1 MSFPRKKLDM
11 SLLILEERS
20 CQVIAACARRF
31 HPDWSFDR
39 FEAIQ
44 CNATDPVPEDG
55 NRYEASYIFHI
66 AGPALDELDREV
78 PFLFPLERGT
88 HYLWELFTELPRSG
102 GSRSSRQFWNRL
114 SRAMS
119 WIEMP
124 ITTDELV
131 ARFEEAS
138 LALLQGAID
147 MGDRFY
153 LPSMDYGGWNGGIVT
168 KDFLIDG
175 LKMLAVKLEGPA
187 RESRRRK
194 KEEAEAAAKAA
205 EEAAKAAAE
214 AEAKAAAEAEV
225 AAIAEAEARA
235 AAEVSANAAEAKVA
249 AEVSAN
255 VAEAKPAEA
264 NAVTEPKEETSETK
278 ETETNET
285 NDTSP
290 VNEDASSEEK
300 ETETKTGSTE
310 TFTEGGN
317 EDEGLSGR
325 MD

>member
-194 KEEAEAAAKAA
+194 KEE
-205 EEAAKAAAE
+205 EEAA
-214 AEAKAAAEAEV
+214 AKAAAEAEV

-235 AAEVSANAAEAKVA
+235 AAEAEARA
-249 AEVSAN
+249 A
-255 VAEAKPAEA
+255 AEA
-264 NAVTEPKEETSETK
+264 NAVTEPKEETSEAK

>member
-194 KEEAEAAAKAA
+194 KEEEEAAAKAA

-235 AAEVSANAAEAKVA
+235 A
-249 AEVSAN
+249 
-255 VAEAKPAEA
+255 AEA

-325 MD
+325 LA

>member
-194 KEEAEAAAKAA
+194 KEEEEAAAKAA

-235 AAEVSANAAEAKVA
+235 A
-249 AEVSAN
+249 
-255 VAEAKPAEA
+255 AEA

>member
-1 MSFPRKKLDM
+1 MIWNKKEKKENIKRADTKKQTTGYTM
-11 SLLILEERS
+11 LLIPNSSDAAKTIEITFDRLLQLVTGAVATAIIVIGLLCSMMVHNHKLKNSLDAAQQSIGELNESNAMLES
-20 CQVIAACARRF
+20 TVSSLNDQIAADKAAF
-31 HPDWSFDR
+31 SK
-39 FEAIQ
+39 I
-44 CNATDPVPEDG
+44 EDT
-55 NRYEASYIFHI
+55 I
-66 AGPALDELDREV
+66 
-78 PFLFPLERGT
+78 
-88 HYLWELFTELPRSG
+88 
-102 GSRSSRQFWNRL
+102 SR
-114 SRAMS
+114 
-119 WIEMP
+119 
-124 ITTDELV
+124 
-131 ARFEEAS
+131 
-138 LALLQGAID
+138 
-147 MGDRFY
+147 
-153 LPSMDYGGWNGGIVT
+153 
-168 KDFLIDG
+168 
-175 LKMLAVKLEGPA
+175 
-187 RESRRRK
+187 
-194 KEEAEAAAKAA
+194 KEEEEAAAKAA

-235 AAEVSANAAEAKVA
+235 A
-249 AEVSAN
+249 
-255 VAEAKPAEA
+255 AEA